1 MAQGGCGHL
10 APYRAMAIA
19 GLEEFQSLEKER
31 DKLEAEIKSLHE
43 YLNEPGMPGVK
54 DSLVDEQ
61 GFPRADLDIYAIRK
75 ARNRLAC
82 AQTDHTEVMK
92 KIEKALMA
100 IHAGSCVSVPR
111 AAPAGARAQDDGSP
125 GDAAP
130 IIQVIQLP
138 PPPFAWIDEVSDG
151 SPAQDAG
158 LAIGDQVCRFGHVD
172 REESGDLNACFAAVA
187 RLVPQSVG
195 TPIEVVVMRGKP
207 PAKMVLQLIP
217 RQWAGRGLLGCHMA
231 PKAD

>member
-138 PPPFAWIDEVSDG
+138 PPPFAWIDEV
-151 SPAQDAG
+151 
-158 LAIGDQVCRFGHVD
+158 CRFGHVD